1 MNLDKLSEFLKKV
14 QDKFH
19 PDKIRQVK
27 RLRDIRNPW
36 VRRILLTFIVVF
48 SIAVGYTISLRTEE
62 TAQRQIRDEFVTNLK
77 KKSDTSKVANWTFV
91 KNFNYNGHIAGI
103 YTYQTKDGMN
113 VLLYDTDNKKVILS
127 DVVNT
132 KGSNSVK
139 KENTVLAAQLILY
152 LIDTGKIKKV
162 ESIEKLSD
170 VGFKING
177 KEYKVDE
184 QYSRLSSVNGVTLN
198 KYYNVHLAQP
208 AQRRIL
214 KEYGVKGYDN
224 LLIGRVETGKD
235 GTVTITARERDSHDV
250 YQVISKM
257 DNSVKVIKI
266 PGVKVVPQL
275 AQK

>member
-1 MNLDKLSEFLKKV
+1 MNLDKLNESLKKI

-19 PDKIRQVK
+19 PDKVRQVK
-27 RLRDIRNPW
+27 RLKDIRNPW
-36 VRRILLTFIVVF
+36 IRRILITFIVVF

-77 KKSDTSKVANWTFV
+77 KKSDISKVANWTLV
-91 KNFNYNGHIAGI
+91 KNFNYKGHIAGI
-103 YTYQTKDGMN
+103 YTYQTKAGMN
-113 VLLYDTDNKKVILS
+113 VVLYDVDNKKVILT

-132 KGSNSVK
+132 KDTNSVK
-139 KENTVLAAQLILY
+139 KDNTILAAQLILY
-152 LIDTGKIKKV
+152 LIDSGKIKKV
-162 ESIEKLSD
+162 DSVEKLND
-170 VGFKING
+170 VGFKINE

-184 QYSRLSSVNGVTLN
+184 QYSRLSSVNGKSLN

-214 KEYGVKGYDN
+214 REYGVKGYDN

-235 GTVTITARERDSHDV
+235 GSVTITARERDSHDV
-250 YQVISKM
+250 YLVISKM
-257 DNSVKVIKI
+257 DNSVKIIKV
-266 PGVKVVPQL
+266 PGVKVTPQL

>member
-1 MNLDKLSEFLKKV
+1 MDLDKLNKFLKKI

-36 VRRILLTFIVVF
+36 IRRILITFIVVF

-62 TAQRQIRDEFVTNLK
+62 TAQRQIRDEFVTDLK
-77 KKSDTSKVANWTFV
+77 KKGDTSKVANWTLV
-91 KNFNYNGHIAGI
+91 KNFNYKGHIAGI
-103 YTYQTKDGMN
+103 YTYQTKAGMN
-113 VLLYDTDNKKVILS
+113 VVLYDVDNKKVILT

-139 KENTVLAAQLILY
+139 KDNTILAAQLILY
-152 LIDTGKIKKV
+152 LIDSGKVKKV
-162 ESIEKLSD
+162 DSVEKLSD
-170 VGFKING
+170 VGFKVNG

-184 QYSRLSSVNGVTLN
+184 QYSRLTSVNGETLK

-214 KEYGVKGYDN
+214 RDYGVKGYDN
-224 LLIGRVETGKD
+224 LLIGRVETGND
-235 GTVTITARERDSHDV
+235 GSVTITARERDSHDV
-250 YQVISKM
+250 YLVISKM
-257 DNSVKVIKI
+257 DNSVKVIKV
-266 PGVKVVPQL
+266 PGVKVTPQL